1 MTTKNINQLK
11 LNALTQPTY
20 QNLRISRNAVKQ
32 QLTYNG
38 QSPKLKG
45 KSPNCS
51 QSYIPSQ
58 LSQIGSPP
66 KEKLSS
72 LINISSSERIA
83 YSFKIP
89 TLRIKSKC
97 FLKKHSTTRLGM
109 SSYEINLQTNL
120 QSIFVFKGSIQD
132 MSQFKVIQM
141 QRSELQAK
149 QQDIYLTR
157 QNLLLK
163 MQMGLNVPK
172 FYNQLSLGNY
182 EIIQFTEEIPQNCN
196 TLILSNTVNKDFW
209 TVILNYHN
217 LQFTQD
223 KFVKLLTIV
232 SNINDINDLQK
243 FILDKD
249 IFYTYMEIKEI
260 VPDETLLTM
269 KRNSEAMKEYYK
281 SIHVYD
287 HQKQKLIE
295 EPAHQ
300 LYSERNIV
308 QPEIEKE
315 TVRDFTIAT
324 TYPKPS
330 EFQQILEKEGY
341 YNPSQKRTSSRYLK
355 LPNFKTQYSEILKQ
369 QSIKQKNQNQYTN
382 IPDHIARKLPHMTN
396 YNIPQLMQE
405 TGFDRQEI
413 YEVYSRYKAL
423 LSYEC
428 SQIPGLTKQMIP
440 NGISREA
447 FNAGLEEL
455 SMAPPGVVDQIF
467 KFFAKQNTLTF
478 EGFLKAINLIKAKRN
493 DNKIELILKLIDENE
508 NGSLSYDEIK
518 KRCIFMMEEML
529 KDSKGELSVPNMVE
543 YVTRSIFD
551 AVKMNYD
558 QEIPIEMIRKLIES
572 KTHEAQV
579 LIMMCCGDVDYLK

>member
-20 QNLRISRNAVKQ
+20 QNLRISRNAAKQ

-38 QSPKLKG
+38 YSPKLKG

-51 QSYIPSQ
+51 QSYIPTQ

-141 QRSELQAK
+141 QRTELQTK
-149 QQDIYLTR
+149 QQDIYQTR
-157 QNLLLK
+157 QNLLQK
-163 MQMGLNVPK
+163 MQIGLNVPK

-182 EIIQFTEEIPQNCN
+182 EIIQFTEEIPLNCN

-217 LQFTQD
+217 LQFTLD

-243 FILDKD
+243 FIFDKD
-249 IFYTYMEIKEI
+249 IFYTYMEIKEL

-287 HQKQKLIE
+287 HQKQKLID
-295 EPAHQ
+295 EPEHQ
-300 LYSERNIV
+300 LYSERIIN
-308 QPEIEKE
+308 QSEIEKE
-315 TVRDFTIAT
+315 TIRDFTIAT

-341 YNPSQKRTSSRYLK
+341 YNPSKKRTSSRYLK

-396 YNIPQLMQE
+396 YNLPLLMQE

-529 KDSKGELSVPNMVE
+529 KDSTGELSVPNMVE

-558 QEIPIEMIRKLIES
+558 QEIPIERIRKLIES